1 MNTLNLVFCL
11 LVLEDPTSFFPKVA
25 EARERRERCRRI
37 STLPQLPAQPAGS
50 CDAFK

>member
-1 MNTLNLVFCL
+1 MNTLKL
-11 LVLEDPTSFFPKVA
+11 LFFLSVPEDSTSFFPKVA
-25 EARERRERCRRI
+25 EARERCERCRRI